1 MQHFANF
8 VFPSCRNSNKYFL
21 ASKKFKLHFATFYG
35 HPIDVCVRFYD
46 ELRFSRDSQDFSLT
60 GDLTW
65 IEPIGVAANE
75 VGEVPGFGP
84 RHEETAG
91 TGSLAHYR
99 YWKNE
104 NTYTSYPYPVHIIY
118 ENVTDI
124 SNESCIRY
132 LLYFSGLRIRI
143 HLIRIRI

>member
-1 MQHFANF
+1 MTNYERK
-8 VFPSCRNSNKYFL
+8 PRNK
-21 ASKKFKLHFATFYG
+21 
-35 HPIDVCVRFYD
+35 PV
-46 ELRFSRDSQDFSLT
+46 

-91 TGSLAHYR
+91 TGSLAHHR

-104 NTYTSYPYPVHIIY
+104 NTHRISSTSFMKMSQVP
-118 ENVTDI
+118 
-124 SNESCIRY
+124 
-132 LLYFSGLRIRI
+132 
-143 HLIRIRI
+143 

>member
-1 MQHFANF
+1 M
-8 VFPSCRNSNKYFL
+8 VILSL
-21 ASKKFKLHFATFYG
+21 
-35 HPIDVCVRFYD
+35 CVRFHSNF
-46 ELRFSRDSQDFSLT
+46 ERKPRNKPAS
-60 GDLTW
+60 DLTW

-104 NTYTSYPYPVHIIY
+104 NIHRIPSTSFMKMSQVSGVSH
-118 ENVTDI
+118 V
-124 SNESCIRY
+124 SRY
-132 LLYFSGLRIRI
+132 LTYFSVLRIRDI
-143 HLIRIRI
+143 LIWIGIAIRESVPLTNGSRFGSGSCYFCP

>member
-1 MQHFANF
+1 M
-8 VFPSCRNSNKYFL
+8 VILSL
-21 ASKKFKLHFATFYG
+21 
-35 HPIDVCVRFYD
+35 CVRFHSNF
-46 ELRFSRDSQDFSLT
+46 ERKPRNKPAS
-60 GDLTW
+60 DLTW

-104 NTYTSYPYPVHIIY
+104 NTHRIPSTSLMKMSQVSAISHVS
-118 ENVTDI
+118 VTYH
-124 SNESCIRY
+124 SFLHE
-132 LLYFSGLRIRI
+132 
-143 HLIRIRI
+143 